1 LDEANPDE
9 NSFYRHFRV
18 TNFVDRP
25 LPHKNSR
32 ITFRSIET
40 KGTPMS
46 LHQTP
51 SSMTSRQAAIANLPA
66 DADTQ
71 RQIFDDLFK
80 ARDEQREEVRKIR
93 EASKVRDREA
103 MMQERL
109 GIDPVTIR
117 SMKMWEGAFARNDYR
132 ASIAFTQFMIFA
144 NARGWGADREKPAD
158 EDDRSVMDQTRT
170 ARRMVGLGR
179 EYRGSRPT
187 FGMTIQSKQ
196 EMETVAA
203 AERIYAKLRAGVPD
217 ERLREGEGAG
227 RPSNAWQEAYRRAR
241 ARIED
246 EDSAAE
252 MIANAEAELGPEEN
266 AA

>member
-1 LDEANPDE
+1 
-9 NSFYRHFRV
+9 
-18 TNFVDRP
+18 
-25 LPHKNSR
+25 
-32 ITFRSIET
+32 
-40 KGTPMS
+40 MS

-51 SSMTSRQAAIANLPA
+51 ASLTSRQAAVANLPA

-71 RQIFDDLFK
+71 RKIFDDLFR
-80 ARDEQREEVRKIR
+80 ARDQQREEVKKIR
-93 EASKVRDREA
+93 EASKLRERED

-117 SMKMWEGAFARNDYR
+117 SMKLWEGAFSRNDYR

-158 EDDRSVMDQTRT
+158 EDERAVMDQTKT
-170 ARRMVGLGR
+170 ARRMVGFGR
-179 EYRGSRPT
+179 EQRGSRPT
-187 FGMTIQSKQ
+187 YGMTIQTKT
-196 EMETVAA
+196 EMETAA
-203 AERIYAKLRAGVPD
+203 TAERIYQKLRAGVPD

-252 MIANAEAELGPEEN
+252 MIATAEAQLGPEDVTE
-266 AA
+266 